1 MSQQSHISYDTYYS
15 APLILSVHNPFSSS
29 KHMCFCVITLCSSP
43 VSRVIGKLSKFDQ
56 ETQRQKPNDHHLM
69 RSVEYRPLASG
80 LHPSFMGMFEIR
92 QEELEPPGV
101 ETDLFIET
109 IELINKR
116 RQSDVISHENDP
128 YDIIKRNGVSLIDY
142 GNASSSPRPSQLFHY
157 AHTVSFS
164 FRVFFYIST

>member
-1 MSQQSHISYDTYYS
+1 
-15 APLILSVHNPFSSS
+15 
-29 KHMCFCVITLCSSP
+29 
-43 VSRVIGKLSKFDQ
+43 
-56 ETQRQKPNDHHLM
+56 
-69 RSVEYRPLASG
+69 
-80 LHPSFMGMFEIR
+80 MGMFEIR